1 MSMNRRE
8 FLQILAAASAAGFA
22 LDSRELLAAQ
32 GGPRVDG
39 LYDLPRFG
47 NVHFLHFTDCHAQLL
62 PIYFREPNV
71 NLGIGGAKGKAPH
84 LVGEHLLRAFGIKPK
99 SIEAHAFTYLDF
111 AEAAKTYGKVGGF
124 AHLATLVKRLRASRP
139 GALLLDGGDTW
150 QGSATALWTKGQD
163 MVDACKQLGVDIMT
177 GHWEFTLGANR
188 VKEIVEK
195 DFAGKVEFLAQNVK
209 TTDFGDPVFKP
220 YVIREMNGVPVAIL
234 GQAFPYTPIAN
245 PRYMIPDWTM
255 GIQDE
260 EMQKVVNEA
269 RGKGARVVV
278 VLSHNGMDVD
288 LKMASRVTGIDA
300 ILGGHTHDGVPA
312 PSIVK
317 NAGGQTLVMNSGSNG
332 KYLSVLD
339 FDVSVGKGG
348 GKVQG
353 FRYKLLPV
361 FSNLLPADKAMAAA
375 IDKMRAPHRAKLEE
389 KLAVSEGLLYRRGN
403 FNGSWDQLILDALLE
418 VKGAQI
424 GFSPGF
430 RWGTSILP
438 GQAIT
443 FEHVMDQTAITY
455 PYSTLTDMTGATIK
469 DVLEDVCDNLFNA
482 DPYKQQGG
490 DMVRVGG
497 LSYACDPN
505 AAMGKRIQDMRLDGK
520 PIEAAKTYKVAGWA
534 PVAEGATG
542 EPIWDV
548 VAKWLRDK
556 KVVAPRKLNEPKL
569 VGMAGNPGIA

>member
-8 FLQILAAASAAGFA
+8 FLQILAAASAAGFV
-22 LDSRELLAAQ
+22 LDSRSLLAAQ